1 MKENLNNKDLFI
13 KKLIYR
19 SKYTGTKETDI
30 LLSNFV
36 NNYIYDLTFEQ
47 LKTYENIL
55 QSGDPRIWKLAIDKE
70 ISNDQKELYLLNMI
84 KKSGN
89 IND

>member
-1 MKENLNNKDLFI
+1 MIGRKIVPPKENLNNKDLFI

-36 NNYIYDLTFEQ
+36 DAYIYDLTFEQ
-47 LKTYENIL
+47 LKTSKSNSKRLKQNSQIVKVQL
-55 QSGDPRIWKLAIDKE
+55 SKKRLIMK
-70 ISNDQKELYLLNMI
+70 ISLT
-84 KKSGN
+84 
-89 IND
+89 